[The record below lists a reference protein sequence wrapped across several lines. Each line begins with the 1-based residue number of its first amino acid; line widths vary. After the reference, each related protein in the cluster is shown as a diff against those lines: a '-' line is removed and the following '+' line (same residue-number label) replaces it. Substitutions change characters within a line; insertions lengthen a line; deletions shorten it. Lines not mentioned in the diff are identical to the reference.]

1 MEKKIKKHKIEKHQ
15 YSLIDLRG
23 MKRYKEDLRF
33 QTVDCIDIAR
43 ELAGAIYDI
52 WKNRKKCP
60 NCGGIVPEIT
70 VEWEGRQY
78 RFTCYKIVSKKSGKT
93 LLETDY
99 KKLAHYSASPVALQR
114 QREEKAARHPTEK

>member
-1 MEKKIKKHKIEKHQ
+1 MF
-15 YSLIDLRG
+15 
-23 MKRYKEDLRF
+23 EDF
-33 QTVDCIDIAR
+33 QDCVDVAGQLAIA
-43 ELAGAIYDI
+43 IQDI

-70 VEWEGRQY
+70 VQWEEREY
-78 RFTCYKIVSKKSGKT
+78 RFACWKIVSKKSGKT

-114 QREEKAARHPTEK
+114 QLEEKAARHPTEK